1 MALLKDAKDFAS
13 RSSFEVQ
20 HTMYSSS
27 STLTYI
33 LTTYLGT
40 INVLFSKNFN
50 ISRIFCDIIGIRAE
64 NELIIAYRQ

>member
-40 INVLFSKNFN
+40 INVLFRK
-50 ISRIFCDIIGIRAE
+50 ISTFLGFFVI
-64 NELIIAYRQ
+64 LY

>member
-27 STLTYI
+27 TLTYI

-40 INVLFSKNFN
+40 INVLFRKNLTFLGF
-50 ISRIFCDIIGIRAE
+50 SVIF
-64 NELIIAYRQ
+64 

>member
-20 HTMYSSS
+20 HTTYSSS

-40 INVLFSKNFN
+40 INVLFRK
-50 ISRIFCDIIGIRAE
+50 ISTFLGFSVIFKE
-64 NELIIAYRQ
+64 

>member
-27 STLTYI
+27 SSTLTYI

-40 INVLFSKNFN
+40 INVLFQK
-50 ISRIFCDIIGIRAE
+50 ISTFLGFFVI
-64 NELIIAYRQ
+64 LY

>member
-27 STLTYI
+27 SSTLTYI

-40 INVLFSKNFN
+40 INVLFRKNFN
-50 ISRIFCDIIGIRAE
+50 ISRIFCDIILKE
-64 NELIIAYRQ
+64 

>member
-27 STLTYI
+27 TLTYI

-40 INVLFSKNFN
+40 INVLFRK
-50 ISRIFCDIIGIRAE
+50 ISTFLGFFVI
-64 NELIIAYRQ
+64 LY

>member
-27 STLTYI
+27 TLTYI

-40 INVLFSKNFN
+40 INVLFRK
-50 ISRIFCDIIGIRAE
+50 ISTFLGFSMIFKE
-64 NELIIAYRQ
+64 